1 MSRFNEIGF
10 VLAAA
15 IAMAATASHAQVAM
29 YGQYGE
35 SNGIIVN
42 IPQNPLV
49 RNCIPPVQPNVY
61 PPHATIMGAVI
72 LPSFIDVRGSGTNDA
87 RCHGRNTEFANS
99 KRLKA
104 SVFNK
109 PQRGVYGFVAGVNG
123 GLNVGDPFTVPPFA
137 FQQQLGKQVGIV
149 LNSAVRQLDTTFIAA
164 MPGTNRIS
172 GMQPKIKGVQFP
184 DGPYTVRPKAA
195 QIPVPA
201 LTRRFSQMNWNNPGN
216 GQNNGANPTTMLNTP
231 FQKRGAANTT
241 YNSDLDTKVNL
252 AAEKI
257 RMRYIAGPREFGGTM
272 ALLLDGAGILW
283 QAGPGLDFRP
293 GITALMRKN
302 AATQP
307 VGDQVPG
314 FRVRNAAGWNI
325 IQEGFQASGKQRAF
339 FTAFNAANL
348 LTPMG
353 AKRISD
359 PCTFDDPPT
368 PAGCNQINGWTTWMV
383 GAATQAQFGAG
394 GKNVLLGTRGT
405 LRVIPKATSRKH
417 AFPLTTGTVSLVRV
431 ADRTAFAGGVQT
443 QTMTGMGYDTT
454 MLAPNGQPQRNVG
467 LVAGSF
473 SVRSDFLGTVI
484 NSQMLGVDL
493 RFAPEPAASAALVSG
508 LGLLAALAYR
518 RRNV

>member
-15 IAMAATASHAQVAM
+15 VAMAATASHAQVAM

-49 RNCIPPVQPNVY
+49 RNCVPPAQPNVY
-61 PPHATIMGAVI
+61 PPHATIGGVNI
-72 LPSFIDVRGSGTNDA
+72 LPSFIDLRAANGVNDA

-99 KRLKA
+99 KRLKP

-164 MPGTNRIS
+164 MPGTNRLS
-172 GMQPKIKGVQFP
+172 GMQPKIGGVQFP
-184 DGPYTVRPKAA
+184 NGPYTVRPKAA
-195 QIPVPA
+195 QIPAPA
-201 LTRRFSQMNWNNPGN
+201 LTRRFSQMNWNAVGN
-216 GQNNGANPTTMLNTP
+216 GQNNGANPTAMLTTHYEQRTAAQQTHNNTVP
-231 FQKRGAANTT
+231 GG
-241 YNSDLDTKVNL
+241 
-252 AAEKI
+252 AEKI
-257 RMRYIAGPREFGGTM
+257 RVRYLPGPREFGGTM

-314 FRVRNAAGWNI
+314 FRVRNAGGWNI
-325 IQEGFQASGKQRAF
+325 VQEGFQASGKQRAF

-353 AKRISD
+353 QKHISD

-383 GAATQAQFGAG
+383 GAATNAQFGVG

-417 AFPLTTGTVSLVRV
+417 AFPLTTGTVSIVRV
-431 ADRTAFAGGVQT
+431 ANRTAFAGGVQT
-443 QTMTGMGYDTT
+443 QTLTGMGYDTT

-467 LVAGSF
+467 LVAGSY

-493 RFAPEPAASAALVSG
+493 RFAPEPAASAALASG
-508 LGLLAALAYR
+508 LGLLAVLGFR
-518 RRNV
+518 RRMA

>member
-1 MSRFNEIGF
+1 MSRFNGIGF

-15 IAMAATASHAQVAM
+15 VAMAATASHAQVAM

-49 RNCIPPVQPNVY
+49 RNCVPPVQPNVY
-61 PPHATIMGAVI
+61 PPHATIGGI
-72 LPSFIDVRGSGTNDA
+72 PPLLPSNIEVRVTGNNDA
-87 RCHGRNTEFANS
+87 RCHSRNTEFAAS
-99 KRLKA
+99 GRKKA

-164 MPGTNRIS
+164 MPGTNRAS

-184 DGPYTVRPKAA
+184 DGPYTIRPKAA

-201 LTRRFSQMNWNNPGN
+201 LTRRFSQGNWNNPGN
-216 GQNNGANPTTMLNTP
+216 GQNNAANPTTMLNTP
-231 FQKRGAANTT
+231 FEKRLAANTT
-241 YNSDLDTKVNL
+241 HFNTGL

-283 QAGPGLDFRP
+283 QAGSGLDFRP
-293 GITALMRKN
+293 GITAQMRKN

-325 IQEGFQASGKQRAF
+325 IHDGFQASGKQRAF
-339 FTAFNAANL
+339 FTGFNAANAN
-348 LTPMG
+348 TPMG
-353 AKRISD
+353 ALRISV

-383 GAATQAQFGAG
+383 GPATQLQFGAG

-431 ADRTAFAGGVQT
+431 ANRTAFAGGVQT
-443 QTMTGMGYDTT
+443 QTLTGMGYDTT

-467 LVAGSF
+467 LVAGSY
-473 SVRSDFLGTVI
+473 SVRTDSISGTVI

-508 LGLLAALAYR
+508 LGLLAVLAYR
-518 RRNV
+518 RRMA